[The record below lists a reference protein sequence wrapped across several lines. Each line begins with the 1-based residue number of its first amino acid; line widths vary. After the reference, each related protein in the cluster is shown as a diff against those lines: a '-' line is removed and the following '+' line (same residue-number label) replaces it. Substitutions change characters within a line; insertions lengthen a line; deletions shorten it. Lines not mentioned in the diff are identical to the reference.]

1 MYIHK
6 SNYIN
11 RFFLKIVLNTIFCY
25 ASVFSQQR
33 EQRSVCFCE
42 YVSLQTETAIV
53 LFCILH
59 FEPNQKGIIFTLYL
73 RISCLKKRKE
83 KNRVSEANCRKHCL
97 SLMRKIVFVLFLR
110 QNPSLNRFS
119 AGLLLVR
126 HQHIHYS
133 CERQGEHTGK
143 LGLAPDLWGLINGP
157 SVLQL

>member
-1 MYIHK
+1 M
-6 SNYIN
+6 
-11 RFFLKIVLNTIFCY
+11 
-25 ASVFSQQR
+25 
-33 EQRSVCFCE
+33 
-42 YVSLQTETAIV
+42 
-53 LFCILH
+53 
-59 FEPNQKGIIFTLYL
+59 
-73 RISCLKKRKE
+73 
-83 KNRVSEANCRKHCL
+83 
-97 SLMRKIVFVLFLR
+97 LFLR